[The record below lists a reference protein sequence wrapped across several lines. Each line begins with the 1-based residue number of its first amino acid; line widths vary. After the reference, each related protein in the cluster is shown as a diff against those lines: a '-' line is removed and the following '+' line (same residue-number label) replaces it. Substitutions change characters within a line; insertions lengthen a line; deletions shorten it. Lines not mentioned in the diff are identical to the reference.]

1 MYPISRK
8 PNLTTFSR
16 HLIITDAFF
25 CRLPENEE
33 FWEKSRGRDMIRKKQ
48 LILTGVLLFFFF
60 FSLPSV
66 SAKEVQQVETEGSI
80 RFTGTYVPIG
90 APDPTPPESIKE
102 APITEM
108 AKPEGALPKTNTI
121 TNYWLIGLGLLM
133 LSLVFFIWK
142 QKKQAHIETNR

>member
-1 MYPISRK
+1 
-8 PNLTTFSR
+8 
-16 HLIITDAFF
+16 
-25 CRLPENEE
+25 
-33 FWEKSRGRDMIRKKQ
+33 MIRKKQ
-48 LILTGVLLFFFF
+48 FTLMGVLVFFFF
-60 FSLPSV
+60 FSLTSV

-102 APITEM
+102 PPVTEI

-121 TNYWLIGLGLLM
+121 TNHWLIGLGLLM

-142 QKKQAHIETNR
+142 QKKQAHIETNKRK

>member
-1 MYPISRK
+1 
-8 PNLTTFSR
+8 
-16 HLIITDAFF
+16 
-25 CRLPENEE
+25 
-33 FWEKSRGRDMIRKKQ
+33 MIKKKQ

-66 SAKEVQQVETEGSI
+66 GAKEVQQVETEGSI

-102 APITEM
+102 PPVTEI
-108 AKPEGALPKTNTI
+108 AKPEGTLPKTNTI
-121 TNYWLIGLGLLM
+121 TNHWQIGLGLLM

-142 QKKQAHIETNR
+142 KRSRHT